1 MLSDRARP
9 VVEATLPVVAENIGE
24 IAQRF
29 YRHLF
34 DAHPQLL
41 DGVFNRGNQ
50 AEGTQQVALA
60 GSVAAFASTLV
71 KSPEQ
76 LPEQLL
82 NRIAHKHASLG
93 IRPEQYQVVHEHL
106 FRAIADVLGAAVTP
120 AAARHPSRTW
130 RGRRP
135 RTTAPASRRPAAD
148 RPTSGSGVS
157 RAARRPGARG
167 STRACP
173 PARRASPTCS

>member
-1 MLSDRARP
+1 
-9 VVEATLPVVAENIGE
+9 VVQATLPPVADNIAE
-24 IAQRF
+24 IARRF
-29 YRHLF
+29 YRHMF
-34 DAHPQLL
+34 EARPDLL
-41 DGVFNRGNQ
+41 DGLFNRGNQ
-50 AEGTQQVALA
+50 AAGTQQVALA
-60 GSVAAFASTLV
+60 GSVAAFASALV
-71 KSPEQ
+71 KTPEQ

-93 IRPEQYQVVHEHL
+93 LRPDQYRVVHEHL

-157 RAARRPGARG
+157 RAARRPGA
-167 STRACP
+167 
-173 PARRASPTCS
+173 